1 MALLN
6 ASTARRAAWGVTF
19 ALWLLC
25 PRPLFAV
32 QPSPYPSATLCA
44 ECHIETYESWSRT
57 FHALSAIDPVF
68 MEALER
74 EETGVDRETRKL
86 CLMCHSPTTNLS
98 GDFDLAASV
107 SREGVTCSFCHS
119 VTLVDHQAGKERFV
133 NDPSRLVVEGAKN
146 IGDHHF
152 EDHSIMLSAEFCA
165 GCHEW
170 VNTNGLKILSTY
182 SEWEESP
189 FASEG
194 IPCQQCHM
202 PKSPGGSVGTEGSK
216 SIRSSNLH
224 FQMGGHSQD
233 QLVSAAR
240 LDVTAEVEG
249 AEIILDVGVTNAK
262 AGHMLPTGI
271 PNRKMKL
278 LVDLY
283 DRDGELLDRHTQIF
297 SRVIADKRGKILE
310 DVTDQFLHGAR
321 ELTDNRIAPKETRK
335 KRIVFDRPPG
345 KDFFLVEASL
355 EYDIFT
361 PYLIPPVINFT
372 IVTRRLPLSLAEEE
386 AGAAVPLTLA
396 ILVAVFLFVT
406 AAMSALLFGKRGGN
420 RTGERKE

>member
-6 ASTARRAAWGVTF
+6 ASTARRAAWGAAL
-19 ALWLLC
+19 ALWLLF
-25 PRPLFAV
+25 PRPLHAA
-32 QPSPYPSATLCA
+32 PTSPYPSAKVCA
-44 ECHIETYESWSRT
+44 ECHAATYESWSRT

-68 MEALER
+68 IESLARSEIV
-74 EETGVDRETRKL
+74 TDRQTRRL

-98 GDFDLAASV
+98 GDFGLDAPV

-119 VTLVDHQAGKERFV
+119 VTFVDHQARQQRFV
-133 NDPSRLVVEGAKN
+133 NDPARLVVEGAEGN
-146 IGDHHF
+146 RGHHF
-152 EDHSIMLSAEFCA
+152 EDGDIMLSAEFCA

-170 VNTNGLKILSTY
+170 ENAFGLRILSTY
-182 SEWEESP
+182 SEWKESL

-194 IPCQQCHM
+194 IPCQECHL
-202 PKSPGGSVGTEGSK
+202 PKSLGSSTGTEGSK

-283 DRDGELLDRHTQIF
+283 DRDGELLNSHTQVF
-297 SRVIADKRGKILE
+297 SRTLADRSGKILE
-310 DVTDQFLHGAR
+310 DLADQFLHGAR
-321 ELTDNRIAPKETRK
+321 ELADNRIAPRETRRE
-335 KRIVFDRPPG
+335 RIVFDRPPG

-361 PYLIPPVINFT
+361 PYLVPPVINFT
-372 IVTRRLPLSLAEEE
+372 IVTRRLPLTLAEEE
-386 AGAAVPLTLA
+386 AGATVPLTLA
-396 ILVAVFLFVT
+396 ILVAVFFFVT
-406 AAMSALLFGKRGGN
+406 AAMLVLLFGRRGGN

>member
-6 ASTARRAAWGVTF
+6 ASTARRAAWGATL
-19 ALWLLC
+19 ALWLLF
-25 PRPLFAV
+25 PRSVPAG
-32 QPSPYPSATLCA
+32 QPSPYPSATVCA
-44 ECHIETYESWSRT
+44 KCHTETYESWSRT

-68 MEALER
+68 IKSLER
-74 EETGVDRETRKL
+74 AEVGADRETRKL

-98 GDFDLAASV
+98 GDFDLASPV

-119 VTLVDHQAGKERFV
+119 VTLVDHLAGKERFV
-133 NDPSRLVVEGAKN
+133 NDPSRLAIEGAAR
-146 IGDHHF
+146 IEDHHF
-152 EDHSIMLSAEFCA
+152 EDHSIVLNAEFCA

-170 VNTNGLKILSTY
+170 VNANGLRILSTY
-182 SEWEESP
+182 SEWK
-189 FASEG
+189 ASVLAAEG
-194 IPCQQCHM
+194 IPCQKCHM
-202 PKSPGGSVGTEGSK
+202 PMSLGGSVTTEGSK

-224 FQMGGHSQD
+224 FQMGGHSQA

-240 LDVTAEVEG
+240 LDVTAQVEG

-283 DRDGELLDRHTQIF
+283 DRDGELLDRHTQVF

-321 ELTDNRIAPKETRK
+321 ELVDNRIAPKETRK

-355 EYDIFT
+355 QYDIFT
-361 PYLIPPVINFT
+361 PYLVPPIINFT
-372 IVTRRLPLSLAEEE
+372 IVTRRLPLTLADEKS
-386 AGAAVPLTLA
+386 GAAVPLTLA
-396 ILVAVFLFVT
+396 ILVTVFLLVT
-406 AAMSALLFGKRGGN
+406 VAMGALFFGRRGGN